1 MPLMDKQR
9 RVLDTRRPNYATF
22 KKRRRIGLLVLVILV
37 ALILGSLGAYLFS
50 GASEETTQAP
60 PEEQVETPPAE
71 ETPEEPAVEETSPEE
86 QAPAETEEES
96 APMVPDDP
104 TLFLTVPRLGIYG
117 HTVRNDASEFALD

>member
-9 RVLDTRRPNYATF
+9 RAIDTRRPNYATF
-22 KKRRRIGLLVLVILV
+22 KKRRRIGLLVLVILA

-50 GASEETTQAP
+50 GTS
-60 PEEQVETPPAE
+60 E
-71 ETPEEPAVEETSPEE
+71 ETPEEPAVKETSPEE

-96 APMVPDDP
+96 APVVPDDP

-117 HTVRNDASEFALD
+117 HTVRNDASEYALDLG